1 MQKMVKNEYLQVLNE
16 IKKIFEKNKISIW
29 LEDGTL
35 LGAYRDKKIIAGD
48 EFDIDLGILKSS
60 LNKKAKRKKLASDL
74 SERGFST
81 FFFWDV
87 VNIVKGKIGIDVIL
101 ILDSE
106 KEIFKLRERSDGDKS
121 KEFLRWMNK
130 LKTVEY
136 YGPISLD
143 KKGIFKIF
151 NFLPNFLRRGLY
163 NLFLSIVPKN
173 KRPFHYKLKI
183 DKKHFSNLRN
193 IKYYGLSF
201 YIPNYVEEYLTLNY
215 GEWRKPLKKDKKWDW
230 REYGEWRKIDEK

>member
-1 MQKMVKNEYLQVLNE
+1 MVENEYVQVLNE
-16 IKKIFEKNKISIW
+16 IKKIFEKNKIPIW

-35 LGAYRDKKIIAGD
+35 LGAYRDKKIIEGD
-48 EFDIDLGILKSS
+48 EFDIDIGILKSS
-60 LNKKAKRKKLASDL
+60 IKKKLQRKKLSLDL
-74 SERGFST
+74 SKKGFST

-87 VNIVKGKIGIDVIL
+87 INIVKGKIGIDVI
-101 ILDSE
+101 IIHDS
-106 KEIFKLRERSDGDKS
+106 KEAAFKFRERSDGDKS

-151 NFLPNFLRRGLY
+151 NFLPNFLKRGLY
-163 NLFLSIVPKN
+163 SLFLSIVPKD
-173 KRPFHYKLKI
+173 KRPFYYELKI
-183 DKKHFSNLRN
+183 DKKYFSNLKNLR
-193 IKYYGLSF
+193 YYGMSF

-215 GEWRKPLKKDKKWDW
+215 GNWKEPIKKGKKWDW
-230 REYGEWRKIDEK
+230 REYGEWKRKNG